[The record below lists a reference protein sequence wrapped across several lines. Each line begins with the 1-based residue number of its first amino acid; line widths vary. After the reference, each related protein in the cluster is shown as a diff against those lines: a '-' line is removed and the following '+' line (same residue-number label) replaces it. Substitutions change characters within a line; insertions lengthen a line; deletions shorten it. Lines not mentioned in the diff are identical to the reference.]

1 MRLPFLALPL
11 LFLLTACPG
20 QLRDYIGP
28 ISNITSPQLL
38 RYGLNVAQARCVGE
52 NMGQTLRPHQL
63 RAFTHAAASFH
74 AGSGGSGNLTFR
86 DLMWVANQ
94 MGDGQ
99 VPPALRRAD
108 GACGVAASIDYARQ
122 LAEADAEA
130 ARRAASPAAPPAPSV
145 PAWLN
150 LGAAPSGQTIAINA
164 ATIQQDGSQRR
175 AWFRLTDPGQ
185 PASLDSFLLA
195 IDCAHRTINAR
206 ARERRDASGA
216 VVQHIDYPDNPLRV
230 EGGTVM
236 EIAWLSLCT

>member
-1 MRLPFLALPL
+1 MRLPFLALPF

-20 QLRDYIGP
+20 QLRDYIGQ

-38 RYGLNVAQARCVGE
+38 RYGLNIAQARCVGE
-52 NMGQTLRPHQL
+52 TMGRTLSPHQL
-63 RAFTHAAASFH
+63 RAFAHAAASFH
-74 AGSGGSGNLTFR
+74 QGEAEPGRLTFR
-86 DLMWVANQ
+86 ELMWVANQ
-94 MGDGQ
+94 MGDGA
-99 VPPALRRAD
+99 VPPALRGAD
-108 GACGVAASIDYARQ
+108 TACGITAAIDYARQ

-130 ARRAASPAAPPAPSV
+130 ARRAATPAAPPAPAV
-145 PAWLN
+145 PNWLN
-150 LGAAPSGQTIAINA
+150 LGAAASGQTIAINA
-164 ATIQQDGSQRR
+164 ATIEQDGSQRR

-216 VVQHIDYPDNPLRV
+216 VVQHVDYPDNPLHV